1 MLFWD
6 SEAISV
12 TGKLLGTTD
21 SLLGSRQVMD
31 DFLCIKHC
39 PQTIQKMPAVLDDC
53 LWVKHCPL
61 RSFRLT
67 LSKKKRKVFILAQN
81 FLVTI
86 PQSGEST
93 VTCVYKRHTT
103 FTVRNRWV
111 KTCLLSSSFLYSL
124 LTLPPNQ
131 GMVLLTFNLDLP
143 TSIKAIK
150 PIPHRHLHRFAWSR
164 QLSVESLFPDVSR
177 LY

>member
-39 PQTIQKMPAVLDDC
+39 PQTIQKMPAVLESNTA
-53 LWVKHCPL
+53 L

-67 LSKKKRKVFILAQN
+67 LRKKKKKRKVFILAQN

-86 PQSGEST
+86 LQSGEST
-93 VTCVYKRHTT
+93 VTWVYKCHTT

-111 KTCLLSSSFLYSL
+111 KACMQSSSFLYSL
-124 LTLPPNQ
+124 LALPPNQ

-143 TSIKAIK
+143 TSIKTIE
-150 PIPHRHLHRFAWSR
+150 PIPHRHLHRLATIT
-164 QLSVESLFPDVSR
+164 LTLFFF
-177 LY
+177 

>member
-1 MLFWD
+1 MWRSWSKPCMASLPWLCCRYHLLSVDLGGNPFLLLMLFWD

-67 LSKKKRKVFILAQN
+67 LSKKKKKKESIYFSTEFPSYNPSEWGIHGDRRVQTSHHIHIEEQM
-81 FLVTI
+81 
-86 PQSGEST
+86 GE
-93 VTCVYKRHTT
+93 
-103 FTVRNRWV
+103 
-111 KTCLLSSSFLYSL
+111 
-124 LTLPPNQ
+124 
-131 GMVLLTFNLDLP
+131 GMP
-143 TSIKAIK
+143 AI
-150 PIPHRHLHRFAWSR
+150 I
-164 QLSVESLFPDVSR
+164 
-177 LY
+177 